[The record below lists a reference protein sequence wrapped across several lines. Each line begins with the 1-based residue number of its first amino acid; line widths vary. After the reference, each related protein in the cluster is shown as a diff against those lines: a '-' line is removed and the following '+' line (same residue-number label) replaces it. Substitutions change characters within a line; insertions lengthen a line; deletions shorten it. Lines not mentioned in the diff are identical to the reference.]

1 MTKLSIIKEF
11 ARWLPRS
18 TNAIAGK
25 PLRTVLLWQ
34 LLATSAIALIAGY
47 LTGSAGAISALLG
60 GLVMMVAV
68 SVYAV
73 LTGGNKVRSAG
84 EILRTLVRAEAG
96 KIGVIVLQLWLVL
109 TAYESVVPVV
119 FIGTFIVAVLI
130 YPIALLV
137 RD

>member
-1 MTKLSIIKEF
+1 M
-11 ARWLPRS
+11 
-18 TNAIAGK
+18 
-25 PLRTVLLWQ
+25 LWQ
-34 LLATSAIALIAGY
+34 LLATSAIAVFVGY
-47 LTGSAGAISALLG
+47 STGRAGAISALLG
-60 GLVMMVAV
+60 GLVMMIAV
-68 SVYAV
+68 CVFAV
-73 LTGGNKVRSAG
+73 MTGGNKVRSAG

>member
-1 MTKLSIIKEF
+1 MS
-11 ARWLPRS
+11 
-18 TNAIAGK
+18 AIAGK
-25 PLRTVLLWQ
+25 PLRMVLQWQ
-34 LLATSAIALIAGY
+34 LLATSVIALIAGY
-47 LTGSAGAISALLG
+47 WAGIAGAVSAMLG
-60 GLVMMVAV
+60 GMVMMVAGCV
-68 SVYAV
+68 FAV
-73 LTGGNKVRSAG
+73 MTRGNKVRSAG